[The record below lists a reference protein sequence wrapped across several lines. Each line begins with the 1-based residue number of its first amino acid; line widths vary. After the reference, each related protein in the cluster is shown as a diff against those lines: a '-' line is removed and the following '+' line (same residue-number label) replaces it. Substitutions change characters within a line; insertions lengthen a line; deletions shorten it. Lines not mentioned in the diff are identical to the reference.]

1 MLPNRERMYPKRDIG
16 SPVVN
21 DVKALILNTN
31 QMVASVL
38 IISATS
44 FTTLNLGLRLSIMAY
59 L

>member
-1 MLPNRERMYPKRDIG
+1 MLPNRERMYPKRDTG
-16 SPVVN
+16 SPVVS

-31 QMVASVL
+31 QMVTNVL